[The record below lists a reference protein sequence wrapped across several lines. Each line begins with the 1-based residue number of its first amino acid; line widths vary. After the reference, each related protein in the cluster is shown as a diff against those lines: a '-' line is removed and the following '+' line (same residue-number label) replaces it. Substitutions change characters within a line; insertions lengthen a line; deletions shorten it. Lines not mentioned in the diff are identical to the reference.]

1 MEIIRE
7 FVGDKTKA
15 FDLIMEGLIS
25 DIEQETGKKVKI
37 EDISEGYTYTKKLK
51 NKFGNEGNVIVTIA
65 KFDIPNVYEAHF
77 QSKQGLNVLSYEL
90 KVKDD
95 EAFDLIYQESF
106 NSGKTSHNLN
116 FKLMD
121 FLFKRSSKKR
131 VKIMLDQLQE
141 LLNQ

>member
-7 FVGDKTKA
+7 LVGDKNKA
-15 FDLIMEGLIS
+15 FKLIMEGLMS
-25 DIEQETGKKVKI
+25 DIEYETGKRPNM
-37 EDISEGYTYTKKLK
+37 EDLTEGFTYIKKLK
-51 NKFGNEGNVIVTIA
+51 NKFGNEGNVDVTIT
-65 KFDIPNVYEAHF
+65 KFDIPNYYEAHF

-90 KVKDD
+90 KDKDD

-106 NSGKTSHNLN
+106 DSGKTSHNLN
-116 FKLMD
+116 FKVMD